1 MVSLATKDYLNL
13 DDLVR
18 EDRVHR
24 RVYTD
29 PAIFEEE
36 LRRIFGRIWVFVGHE
51 SEVPYP
57 GDYRTT
63 LIGRQPV
70 ILSRH
75 SDGQVYVLYNRCM
88 HRGALVCREEAG
100 NSKHF
105 RCIYHGWTYRND
117 GTISGIPFRHAYPP
131 DFDLSSLG
139 LMRVPRVARYRGFV
153 FASLAPDGPSLEEFL
168 GGTTRY
174 LDILFDRSPSGEIEV
189 RSGVQKYDFPG
200 NWKLQIENFT
210 DHYHPNFTHESAL
223 GSQTRVLPSHRP
235 ADGEDGA
242 HLIGYPAGHAV
253 NDFGPKQVWER
264 PPEEYFSAL
273 ERSRGPERARE
284 LVSRNYHIVLFP
296 NLLIQ
301 LSSQSYRVIRPIA
314 VDRTAVFIYPYR
326 LKGAPESFNDDLVRD
341 VSWWASA
348 TGTGQPDDLEAFM
361 RVQEGL
367 QAEGPEWVLFAR
379 GVHREKVGPQGE
391 RIGGSTDEVTMR
403 AQYRYWKQ
411 LMSEA

>member
-105 RCIYHGWTYRND
+105 RCI
-117 GTISGIPFRHAYPP
+117 
-131 DFDLSSLG
+131 
-139 LMRVPRVARYRGFV
+139 
-153 FASLAPDGPSLEEFL
+153 
-168 GGTTRY
+168 
-174 LDILFDRSPSGEIEV
+174 
-189 RSGVQKYDFPG
+189 
-200 NWKLQIENFT
+200 
-210 DHYHPNFTHESAL
+210 
-223 GSQTRVLPSHRP
+223 
-235 ADGEDGA
+235 
-242 HLIGYPAGHAV
+242 
-253 NDFGPKQVWER
+253 
-264 PPEEYFSAL
+264 
-273 ERSRGPERARE
+273 
-284 LVSRNYHIVLFP
+284 
-296 NLLIQ
+296 
-301 LSSQSYRVIRPIA
+301 
-314 VDRTAVFIYPYR
+314 
-326 LKGAPESFNDDLVRD
+326 
-341 VSWWASA
+341 
-348 TGTGQPDDLEAFM
+348 
-361 RVQEGL
+361 
-367 QAEGPEWVLFAR
+367 
-379 GVHREKVGPQGE
+379 
-391 RIGGSTDEVTMR
+391 
-403 AQYRYWKQ
+403 
-411 LMSEA
+411 